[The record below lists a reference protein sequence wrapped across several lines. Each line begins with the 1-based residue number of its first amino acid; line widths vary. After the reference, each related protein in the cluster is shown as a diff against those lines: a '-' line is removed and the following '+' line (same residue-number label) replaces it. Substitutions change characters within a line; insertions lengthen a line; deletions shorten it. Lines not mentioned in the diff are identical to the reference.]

1 VWRVSPAGW
10 YQRTTPSLSFDF
22 FNVDKTSSSSTKALT
37 AERLEK
43 LKDWVQYFEW
53 SSAFCYLLRLK
64 QNNNNNNNNK
74 KQEQKI
80 HIQLYVN

>member
-1 VWRVSPAGW
+1 ML
-10 YQRTTPSLSFDF
+10 TKL
-22 FNVDKTSSSSTKALT
+22 TSSSSSKALT

-64 QNNNNNNNNK
+64 QNK
-74 KQEQKI
+74 TKQQQQQQQQQQQKTAAK
-80 HIQLYVN
+80 N